1 MTLGPCKGLI
11 SFPDTKPVVV
21 PRRHSRG
28 SPRELVRHAPSL
40 APIQDW
46 ILQVWDGIQEP
57 PHGQSPQVTLWQA
70 VRPQGVLHTHGP
82 LTEGSLASLSADLG
96 VSSSQG
102 KKALFPS
109 V

>member
-1 MTLGPCKGLI
+1 MHLLWP
-11 SFPDTKPVVV
+11 P
-21 PRRHSRG
+21 SRIG
-28 SPRELVRHAPSL
+28 FCRSGMASRN
-40 APIQDW
+40 
-46 ILQVWDGIQEP
+46 P